1 MGTQT
6 LNPIYSQ
13 KVQVAMGGNITAT
26 TTGDTIDTQ
35 GLDAVTFVALV
46 STTTTAG
53 TSGTITWD
61 LVEGAT
67 ASPSTTVSGSGT
79 TAFTVDSNAGS
90 TKKWLIVVNNLAA
103 RLRYMA
109 LRATI
114 GGTVTTLKI
123 AAVAVCGV
131 TPGPLDFS
139 SGASGNY
146 QQIVT
151 I

>member
-1 MGTQT
+1 MSTQT

-13 KVQVAMGGNITAT
+13 KVQVAMGGAITAN

-35 GLDAVTFVALV
+35 GLDTVTFVVMV
-46 STTTTAG
+46 SGSTTAG
-53 TSGTITWD
+53 TSGTIAWD

-67 ASPSTTVSGSGT
+67 TIPSTTVSGSGT
-79 TAFTVDSNAGS
+79 TAFTVDSNAAVG
-90 TKKWLIVVNNLAA
+90 KKWLIVVNGLQA
-103 RLRYMA
+103 RLRYLA
-109 LRATI
+109 LRATKT
-114 GGTVTTLKI
+114 GTVSTLNI
-123 AAVAVCGV
+123 AALCVGGV